1 MSFVPKVFYNLFW
14 LLCKLILTFFLH
26 LEVKNKEDLRKLKG
40 PLIVA
45 SNHICWADPFLIG
58 VSFPFRAKVFPIRYA
73 CWWKY
78 FYFPFIFPFAWVF
91 GSFPVRKG
99 IGLERTLK
107 TAVKILEKK
116 GVVGIF
122 PEGRRQ
128 RKGAS
133 KPKRGAAFLA
143 METGAKILPVKIEG
157 NTNMSFWKC
166 LLRRYKVKIKFG
178 KTFRLPSKKIN
189 SIEDYNKP
197 ANFIMERIREL

>member
-1 MSFVPKVFYNLFW
+1 MTLSGFFYNFFW
-14 LLCKLILTFFLH
+14 LPARLIFTFFLS
-26 LEVKNKEDLRKLKG
+26 LKIETKEDLRKLEG

-58 VSFPFRAKVFPIRYA
+58 ASFPFLAKVFPIRYA

-78 FYFPFIFPFAWVF
+78 FYFPFIFPFAWAF

-133 KPKRGAAFLA
+133 KPKRGPAFLA
-143 METGAKILPVKIEG
+143 IKTGAKILPVKIEG
-157 NTNMSFWKC
+157 NTSMSFFGC
-166 LLRRYKVKIKFG
+166 LLGRYQVKIKFG
-178 KTFRLPSKKIN
+178 KTFHLPPQKIN
-189 SIEDYNKP
+189 SIENYNKP
-197 ANFIMERIREL
+197 ANFIMEKIREL